1 MLVQHFFPS
10 SSTATNSNSSFS
22 PSSPPCISSSLVK
35 NKKPSILSPFFNSE
49 STGFQPTIEQN
60 SRIRCS
66 EKIKTHLSAWPSKLT
81 SVMEIH
87 RQRFSQLNPRFK
99 QQQQQQQHI
108 TATLLQPIQQS
119 VICPVILPTATRPQ
133 PRQQARSKQ
142 HEPTHLPPTQ
152 TIRRPNTANA
162 KQQQQQQQ
170 QPSLS
175 DPNHQYI
182 TLTNL
187 TKILHVL
194 QTQVKISD
202 NETSTDMSSS
212 TTNSAK
218 QRVQQHLQDTA
229 TRWWKPTRSSDCQ
242 TQIMPP
248 SSIYAYGTSATSQ
261 LTSSDTVQQHRQE
274 SENFPLITIVSNSSR
289 QLNAPSVSGNG
300 TSKYDES
307 ESSTEI
313 QTTTVITSMV
323 QPPKTTANTKRTRQ
337 EPLIMQP
344 RGMRLHSY
352 DHNYY
357 YQKQNNMNFLQ
368 QNRLIRQT

>member
-10 SSTATNSNSSFS
+10 TSTATISNSSFS
-22 PSSPPCISSSLVK
+22 PSSPPSSLMK
-35 NKKPSILSPFFNSE
+35 NKKSSILSPFFNSE

-60 SRIRCS
+60 IRLGCS

-99 QQQQQQQHI
+99 QQQQQYT
-108 TATLLQPIQQS
+108 TATFLHPIQQS
-119 VICPVILPTATRPQ
+119 VICPVILPSTTRPQ
-133 PRQQARSKQ
+133 PRQEARSKQ
-142 HEPTHLPPTQ
+142 NQQPHLPPTQ
-152 TIRRPNTANA
+152 TIRRPNTAQI
-162 KQQQQQQQ
+162 KQQQQQQSQ
-170 QPSLS
+170 SLS
-175 DPNHQYI
+175 DSNHQYI

-194 QTQVKISD
+194 QTQVKIND
-202 NETSTDMSSS
+202 NDTSTDMSSS

-229 TRWWKPTRSSDCQ
+229 TRWWKPVRSSDSH
-242 TQIMPP
+242 THVLPP
-248 SSIYAYGTSATSQ
+248 SSIYSYGTSATSQ
-261 LTSSDTVQQHRQE
+261 LTSADTVQQHQQE
-274 SENFPLITIVSNSSR
+274 PESFPLITIVSNSTR
-289 QLNAPSVSGNG
+289 QLNVSSINGNG

-313 QTTTVITSMV
+313 QTTVIASIV
-323 QPPKTTANTKRTRQ
+323 QPPKTATNTKRARQ
-337 EPLIMQP
+337 EPLIMQA

-352 DHNYY
+352 DHHYY
-357 YQKQNNMNFLQ
+357 YKKQNNMNFLQ
-368 QNRLIRQT
+368 QQRLIRQT

>member
-10 SSTATNSNSSFS
+10 SSATTIFNSSFS
-22 PSSPPCISSSLVK
+22 PSCPPCISSSLMK

-60 SRIRCS
+60 IHIGGS

-81 SVMEIH
+81 PVMEIH

-99 QQQQQQQHI
+99 QQKI
-108 TATLLQPIQQS
+108 TTTLLQPIQQS
-119 VICPVILPTATRPQ
+119 VICPVILPSTTRPQ

-142 HEPTHLPPTQ
+142 HQQTHLPPTQ
-152 TIRRPNTANA
+152 TIRRPNTAHA
-162 KQQQQQQQ
+162 KQQQSTSESN
-170 QPSLS
+170 P
-175 DPNHQYI
+175 QYI

-187 TKILHVL
+187 SKILHVL
-194 QTQVKISD
+194 QTQVKIGD

-229 TRWWKPTRSSDCQ
+229 TRWWKPARSSDCHAQ
-242 TQIMPP
+242 VAPP
-248 SSIYAYGTSATSQ
+248 SSIYSYETSAT
-261 LTSSDTVQQHRQE
+261 LPSSDIVQHNRQE
-274 SENFPLITIVSNSSR
+274 SENFPLITVVSNSTR
-289 QLNAPSVSGNG
+289 QLNIPSVNGNG
-300 TSKYDES
+300 ASKYEES

-313 QTTTVITSMV
+313 QTTVITSMV
-323 QPPKTTANTKRTRQ
+323 TSPKTTINTKHTRQ
-337 EPLIMQP
+337 EPLIMQA

-352 DHNYY
+352 DHHYY
-357 YQKQNNMNFLQ
+357 FKKQNNMNFLQ
-368 QNRLIRQT
+368 QQRLIHQTLS